1 MGSQARDE
9 QYKDHRTLQSA
20 RPRSDDESSR
30 RRPNTSGAVTMTIAG
45 GRAEPFADKANLR

>member
-1 MGSQARDE
+1 MGLQARDE